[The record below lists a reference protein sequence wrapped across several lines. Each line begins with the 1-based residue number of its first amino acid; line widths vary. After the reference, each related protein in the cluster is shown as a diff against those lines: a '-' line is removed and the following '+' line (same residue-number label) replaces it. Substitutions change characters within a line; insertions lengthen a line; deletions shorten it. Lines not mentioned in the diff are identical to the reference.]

1 MVAMSNKI
9 KQEIYK
15 IEIPNELSERSELGI
30 LKAKAQMPNRKRFW
44 SIGIAL
50 AASLMIGLGS
60 YGVYKNYL
68 QKDHNSATPKNNTT
82 IVTKDGGLQIPALKL
97 PKNTNNSKMDM
108 IGLIVFNGKIY
119 TQSATEITGERAKDL
134 LGEKLG
140 TTKANIDEW
149 STQDKY
155 AVEFASTVGETD
167 VYTVQGYDKDF
178 RIMTYTEIDG
188 EVYSEFYESLNGIT
202 VYDGHDIFGKLKI
215 LNNIEKA
222 QYRNFNDWNNSVDNY
237 HPIEDRNLVDSFVE
251 ELNHTVPY
259 TRESVEG
266 KLGDFRNEEE
276 YKELTVNLKD
286 GTKVKLVVIK
296 GGYIHYGFLDLY
308 FKMKDETFL
317 KMWDLLNNE

>member
-1 MVAMSNKI
+1 MTNKI
-9 KQEIYK
+9 KQEINK
-15 IEIPNELSERSELGI
+15 IEIPKELSERSKLGI
-30 LKAKAQMPNRKRFW
+30 LKARAQMPNRKRFW

-50 AASLMIGLGS
+50 AASLMIGFGS

-68 QKDHNSATPKNNTT
+68 QKDHNSTTPNNNTT
-82 IVTKDGGLQIPALKL
+82 IVTKDGGLQIPAIKL

-134 LGEKLG
+134 VGEKLG

-167 VYTVQGYDKDF
+167 VYTVQGYDKNF
-178 RIMTYTEIDG
+178 RIMTYTEING

-202 VYDGHDIFGKLKI
+202 VYDGQDIFGKLKI
-215 LNNIEKA
+215 LDNIEKV

-237 HPIEDRNLVDSFVE
+237 HPIEDRDLVNTFVE
-251 ELNHTVPY
+251 ELNHAVPY
-259 TRESVEG
+259 IGESIED
-266 KLGDFRNEEE
+266 KLGDFRNEEK
-276 YKELTVNLKD
+276 YKELTLQLKD

-296 GGYIHYGFLDLY
+296 GGYIHYGFLNLY